1 MTKFRKEIL
10 RLVLVVLIML
20 VGYFIN
26 TEPVST
32 ILYLAAY
39 ALAGYDIIIKA
50 IKNIINGNF
59 LDEFF
64 LMSVATVGAI
74 FLGEYFEAVE
84 VMLLF
89 QVGELFQDRALE
101 VSRKSI
107 AGLVEAAPE
116 FANVER
122 EGAIE
127 EVDPDE
133 VEIGEIIVVKPG
145 EKVPIDGKV
154 IEGKSSVNTQNIT
167 GESLPRGIK
176 VGDDILSGFI
186 NLDGVLKIETTRD
199 FDDSAIM
206 KILELIENTS
216 EKKSSTERF
225 ITRFSRVYTPIVVIS
240 ALILALIPPI
250 ITGDPFSK
258 WVGRALIFLV
268 VSCPCALLVSVPLAY
283 FSMIGAL
290 SKRGVLAKGSV
301 VIENISKARDIVLD
315 KTGTLTKGIFKVVAI
330 HADKYDEETLLSYA
344 AYGEYFSNHPIAS
357 SIREEFG
364 ENIDQEKISDYQEI
378 AGMGIKVKIDDKDVL
393 LGNEALMDK
402 FQIPWKKCHLVGT
415 TVHIA
420 IDGEYVGHIII
431 SDEVKADSVETVE
444 RLKKMGFKRLIMLT
458 GDMERVAKDIAGRLG
473 LTGFFAGLLPEEKVA
488 RYKEV
493 KAEVETPVIFVG
505 DGLNDAPALAGADVG
520 IAMGQSGSHIAID
533 YSDVVLMDDKPSN
546 IALAIS
552 GARKANSIV
561 RQNIYA
567 TLIVKLAVLV
577 LAAMGN
583 ANMQYAIFADV
594 GVMILATLNS
604 FRAMK
609 AE

>member
-10 RLVLVVLIML
+10 RLVLVVLIMVAGYL
-20 VGYFIN
+20 VKL
-26 TEPVST
+26 EPVRT
-32 ILYLAAY
+32 ILFLSAY
-39 ALAGYDIIIKA
+39 GLVAYDILIKA

-89 QVGELFQDRALE
+89 QIGELFQDRALE

-122 EGAIE
+122 DGAIE

-133 VEIGEIIVVKPG
+133 VEVGEIIIVKPG

-167 GESLPRGIK
+167 GESVPRGIK
-176 VGDDILSGFI
+176 AGDEILSGFI
-186 NLDGVLKIETTRD
+186 NLDGLLKVETTRD

-216 EKKSSTERF
+216 DKKSSTERF

-240 ALILALIPPI
+240 ALIVALLPPL

-290 SKRGVLAKGSV
+290 SKRGVLVKGSV
-301 VIENISKARDIVLD
+301 VIENISKARDIVFD
-315 KTGTLTKGIFKVVAI
+315 KTGTLTKGIFKVFAI
-330 HADKYDEETLLSYA
+330 HTDIYDEETLLRYA
-344 AYGEYFSNHPIAS
+344 AYGEYFSNHPIGS

-364 ENIDQEKISDYQEI
+364 EPIDQSKIADYQEI
-378 AGMGIKVKIDDKDVL
+378 AGMGIRVKIDDKDVL
-393 LGNEALMDK
+393 LGNDSLMSK
-402 FQIPWKKCHLVGT
+402 FQVEWKECHLVGT

-431 SDEVKADSVETVE
+431 SDEIKTDSVDTID
-444 RLKKMGFKRLIMLT
+444 RLKKMGFKRLVMLT

-473 LTGFFAGLLPEEKVA
+473 LTGFFASLLPEDKVK
-488 RYKEV
+488 RYEEIKS
-493 KAEVETPVIFVG
+493 EVESPVIFVG

-533 YSDVVLMDDKPSN
+533 YSDVVLMDDKPSD
-546 IALAIS
+546 IALS
-552 GARKANSIV
+552 VFGARKTSRIV
-561 RQNIYA
+561 KQNIYA
-567 TLIVKLAVLV
+567 TIIVKLVVLV
-577 LAAMGN
+577 MAAMGN

-604 FRAMK
+604 FRAMR
-609 AE
+609 AD